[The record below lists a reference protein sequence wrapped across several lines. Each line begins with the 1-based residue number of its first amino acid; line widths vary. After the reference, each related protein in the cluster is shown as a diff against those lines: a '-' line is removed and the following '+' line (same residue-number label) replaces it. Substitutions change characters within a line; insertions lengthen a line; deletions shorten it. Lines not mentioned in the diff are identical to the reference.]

1 MFLLRY
7 IGYFALTFEKNI
19 FFTGSK
25 TEVEYEKI
33 LKYLDIVL
41 ELDPENDKALYRKGQ
56 ALKHMK
62 DFEKSKDIFEELV
75 KIQTKKKQPIPK
87 DVLEDIKNLSLILK
101 NSEKQAKDMYAN
113 MFKSR

>member
-1 MFLLRY
+1 
-7 IGYFALTFEKNI
+7 
-19 FFTGSK
+19 
-25 TEVEYEKI
+25 
-33 LKYLDIVL
+33 
-41 ELDPENDKALYRKGQ
+41 
-56 ALKHMK
+56 MK